1 MVKMVDGLP
10 VAKVRGGWGGR
21 RPGAGA
27 PKGTKRPGIG
37 GACKGNKNGCIFDRT
52 MDKACRV
59 LIPPEMVVL
68 LDTARGKLKKSR
80 ASFIRTSALNHAKTT
95 LQTANSPLVNAKRTT
110 VYHKDSPE
118 MAVVNFKMLKEDYAI
133 IEEAAKVTY
142 VSAQA
147 FIRKAALLDILKEVG
162 TDNIPNSLVYIL
174 R

>member
-1 MVKMVDGLP
+1 M
-10 VAKVRGGWGGR
+10 
-21 RPGAGA
+21 
-27 PKGTKRPGIG
+27 
-37 GACKGNKNGCIFDRT
+37 
-52 MDKACRV
+52 
-59 LIPPEMVVL
+59 VL

-95 LQTANSPLVNAKRTT
+95 LQTANSPLVNAKRKT
-110 VYHKDSPE
+110 VYRKDSPE